1 MQRWGVR
8 AVRAVSACSEPA
20 TFKSTINRRVARH
33 GLRHHGTRTATARVP
48 TTEPG
53 LPPGSPSKS
62 ASTTTSHGQRST
74 PVKKDVD
81 PYALVS
87 SDLEHVRTNLIKL
100 LGSANPTLTSVAS
113 YYFKHPSKQLRPLLV
128 LLFAQATNGLGGRWE
143 EKCAESIGERADLD
157 WPLSRPDILTDWNPN
172 MPEHTSSFESAFEL
186 VPPTLNNPPHIP
198 AYAPPTPRTSSS
210 SILPTQVR
218 LAQIV
223 EMIHVASLLHDDVID
238 ESSLRRCAPSAPAAF
253 GSKISILAGDF
264 MLGRASAA
272 LSRLGDAEVV
282 ELMSCVVAN
291 LVEGEVMQMRQII
304 PAELGLSSD
313 GEHKL
318 RGTESI
324 IQTAGS
330 SRVSQ
335 EVWNVYLKKT
345 FLKTASL
352 MAKSVRASVVLGGA
366 REGEVWKEVAYAY
379 GRNLGIAF
387 QLVDDILDYEAGEGT
402 LGKPGGADLHLGLAT
417 GPALFAWEEH
427 PSMGPLIERKFERSG
442 DVELARDLVRRS
454 SGVERTRDLARAHA
468 DKAREVLQLL
478 PVSDARRALEV
489 VCERMMKRTR

>member
-1 MQRWGVR
+1 MQRWGAR
-8 AVRAVSACSEPA
+8 AVRAASRSEPA
-20 TFKSTINRRVARH
+20 TLKAIKGRAARH
-33 GLRHHGTRTATARVP
+33 GLRHHGTRTATATVP
-48 TTEPG
+48 TSEPG
-53 LPPGSPSKS
+53 IHVPPGSPPKS
-62 ASTTTSHGQRST
+62 GSSTTTSHVQRPT

-87 SDLEHVRTNLIKL
+87 SDLEHVRTNLINL
-100 LGSANPTLTSVAS
+100 LGSANPALTSVAS

-128 LLFAQATNGLGGRWE
+128 LLFAHATNGLGGRWE
-143 EKCAESIGERADLD
+143 EKRTEAFGERADLD

-172 MPEHTSSFESAFEL
+172 MPEHTSSFEAAFEL
-186 VPPTLNNPPHIP
+186 VPPPLQKPSRIP
-198 AYAPPTPRTSSS
+198 AHSPPPTRSSS
-210 SILPTQVR
+210 LSILPTQVR

-238 ESSLRRCAPSAPAAF
+238 ESSLRRSAPSAPTAF

-291 LVEGEVMQMRQII
+291 LVEGEVMQMRQTI
-304 PAELGLSSD
+304 PAGLGLTSD
-313 GEHKL
+313 EEKTFGGVGGSH
-318 RGTESI
+318 GPP
-324 IQTAGS
+324 GS

-335 EVWNVYLKKT
+335 DVWNVYLKKT

-387 QLVDDILDYEAGEGT
+387 QVCYRISCSFKSNIYMF
-402 LGKPGGADLHLGLAT
+402 
-417 GPALFAWEEH
+417 PA
-427 PSMGPLIERKFERSG
+427 
-442 DVELARDLVRRS
+442 
-454 SGVERTRDLARAHA
+454 
-468 DKAREVLQLL
+468 
-478 PVSDARRALEV
+478 
-489 VCERMMKRTR
+489 C